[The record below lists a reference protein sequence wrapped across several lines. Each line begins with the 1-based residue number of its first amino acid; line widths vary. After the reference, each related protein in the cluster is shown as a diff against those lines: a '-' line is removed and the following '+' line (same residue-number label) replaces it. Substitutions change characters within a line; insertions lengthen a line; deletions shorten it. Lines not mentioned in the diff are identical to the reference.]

1 METDELSSVSF
12 CEAKTKTSRRKSNKT
27 KDLSESIIVAKQN
40 ENFENLF
47 KKIDEFL
54 VIKEKE
60 RSNVE
65 NQDSKLKQYEE
76 EIVQLKIQMRDKE
89 EEFKR
94 HQYEENIKSLNNLIS
109 SQNEKLVQQNTELI
123 KMKNIIEVQKL
134 TQQTFKNSTQL
145 KEKIKST
152 EDNTAKESPTV
163 NFLEDMKN
171 KLTKLEKEER
181 LIDDDLEEISIKED
195 SK

>member
-1 METDELSSVSF
+1 M
-12 CEAKTKTSRRKSNKT
+12 RKSNKT

-123 KMKNIIEVQKL
+123 KMKNVIEVQKL

-171 KLTKLEKEER
+171 KLTNLEKEER

>member
-134 TQQTFKNSTQL
+134 TEHTFKNSTLL

-163 NFLEDMKN
+163 NFLQDMKN
-171 KLTKLEKEER
+171 KLTNLEKEER